1 MLFMDNYYSLVP
13 LFQELSSRGPLACG
27 TVQSNRKGLPK
38 DITNPGSGGVKGLN
52 RGESLYRQKDA
63 ITCVGWKDRKMVPN
77 LVKN

>member
-13 LFQELSSRGPLACG
+13 LFQELSSRGTLACG

-38 DITNPGSGGVKGLN
+38 DITNPGSGEVKGLN